1 MESLIQ
7 AFGIDLRLITI
18 QVINFVVLAAV
29 LSYLLY
35 KPVLKMLNEREA
47 KIKQGL
53 NDALAAAKARENA
66 EEERKDIVQIAHQE
80 AEDVGKRAEVY
91 AKDKAAEITAAA
103 EASAVDK
110 IRLAEERAIA
120 LSEEAKRQSEAEIA
134 KLAVLAAEK
143 ILQES
148 K

>member
-1 MESLIQ
+1 MESLIE

-18 QVINFVVLAAV
+18 QVINFVVLATI

-53 NDALAAAKARENA
+53 NDAEAAAKARENA
-66 EEERKDIVQIAHQE
+66 EEERKGILETAHKDAGE
-80 AEDVGKRAEVY
+80 VEKRAEAH
-91 AKDKAAEITAAA
+91 AKEKAADIAASA
-103 EASAVDK
+103 EASAADK

-120 LSEEAKRQSEAEIA
+120 LSDEAKRQSEAEIA
-134 KLAVLAAEK
+134 KMAVLAAEK
-143 ILQES
+143 ILKEA

>member
-1 MESLIQ
+1 MESLIE

-18 QVINFVVLAAV
+18 QVINFVVLAVV

-35 KPVLKMLNEREA
+35 KPVLKMLNDREA

-53 NDALAAAKARENA
+53 SDAEAASLAKENA
-66 EEERKDIVQIAHQE
+66 EEERKEIVQEAHKE
-80 AEDVGKRAEVY
+80 AEEVGKRAEVY
-91 AKDKAAEITAAA
+91 AKDKAAEIAAAA
-103 EASAVDK
+103 EASASER
-110 IRLAEERAIA
+110 IRLAEERSVA
-120 LSEEAKRQSEAEIA
+120 LAEEAKRQSEAEIA

-143 ILQES
+143 ILKES

>member
-1 MESLIQ
+1 MESLIDV
-7 AFGIDLRLITI
+7 FGIDVRLITI
-18 QVINFVVLAAV
+18 QVINFVVLATV

-35 KPVLKMLNEREA
+35 KPVLKVLSDREA

-53 NDALAAAKARENA
+53 SDAEAAAKARENA
-66 EEERKDIVQIAHQE
+66 EEERKDIVQVAHKE
-80 AEDVGKRAEVY
+80 AEDVGKRAEAH
-91 AKDKAAEITAAA
+91 AKDRAAEIKEAA
-103 EASAVDK
+103 EASAAD
-110 IRLAEERAIA
+110 RLRQAEERALA

-143 ILQES
+143 ILKES